1 MIGVVTLGVPLVVGL
16 FLASIL
22 GWFSFNAGRRRR
34 SIWFVALVVLGSI
47 SICALLFSA
56 GGPPWTVDETMR
68 SSKYFEFFLLMVGC
82 LMDVFS
88 AILVVVPIIIPLAIR
103 FGVDPIHLGIIF
115 LTNLE
120 IGYSTPPVGMN
131 LFIASLRFDKPV
143 MKLYWASLPWIA
155 LMLICL
161 ALITYLPVISLWLPA
176 LLQSVGK

>member
-68 SSKYFEFFLLMVGC
+68 SSKYFEFFLLMVG
-82 LMDVFS
+82 LIS
-88 AILVVVPIIIPLAIR
+88 VP
-103 FGVDPIHLGIIF
+103 
-115 LTNLE
+115 T
-120 IGYSTPPVGMN
+120 
-131 LFIASLRFDKPV
+131 
-143 MKLYWASLPWIA
+143 
-155 LMLICL
+155 
-161 ALITYLPVISLWLPA
+161 LPVTYFAWSFGRLKEKP
-176 LLQSVGK
+176 